1 MRQNLSERILARLQ
15 QSEAMRRRRNFA
27 AFLAQRDQI
36 AQSLRDGWAMVQIWE
51 TLHHEGRITT
61 GYAAFCKQVKRL
73 IRDRD
78 TPNTFMASTTA
89 TPRAK
94 PKAMPVN
101 GFSFDS
107 TPNKEDL
114 L

>member
-1 MRQNLSERILARLQ
+1 MPQNLSDRILARLQ
-15 QSEAMRRRRNFA
+15 QDDAMRRRRNFA

-51 TLHHEGRITT
+51 TLHHEGKITI

-73 IRDRD
+73 IPSRD
-78 TPNTFMASTTA
+78 TSNALPASTAA
-89 TPRAK
+89 TPQAK
-94 PKAMPVN
+94 PKALPAD
-101 GFSFDS
+101 GFSFDT